1 MSDSQF
7 IEAFSSDPFV
17 RDIHRRAMRVLNDP
31 MLDRNQRVFHIRKLQ
46 QILLEH
52 QSKLAAKAELKPK
65 NRPTLSKKVR

>member
-17 RDIHRRAMRVLNDP
+17 RDIHRRAMRILNDP

-52 QSKLAAKAELKPK
+52 QSKQAAKAELKPK
-65 NRPTLSKKVR
+65 TRPTLSTKVR